1 MMALSPFLC
10 RHCTYKAVA
19 GLAGGFRAQHGAEP
33 GAGTLL
39 SCLAPLCTLTHFSI
53 RPTKPRATQVC
64 GELVPPRQDQD
75 RSSLSERFS

>member
-1 MMALSPFLC
+1 MMALSTFLC

-39 SCLAPLCTLTHFSI
+39 SCLAPLCTLILFHQAHQAWSYSGL
-53 RPTKPRATQVC
+53 Q
-64 GELVPPRQDQD
+64 
-75 RSSLSERFS
+75 